1 MIFTGFYRMINQQ
14 ISVRDFRKFLD
25 WHRVDTFVFLQCLW
39 GVVTRGARA
48 RGFLGVLAGFSP
60 CVFFSFLFFVWVDVF
75 FPIWMLG
82 PWVIPGGWYFFFAM
96 SGGHLFKG
104 VGGSTQT
111 MGPSPSFLQVQF
123 LCGQVNNISSL
134 MSHKENIF
142 SMGH

>member
-1 MIFTGFYRMINQQ
+1 MIAHFL
-14 ISVRDFRKFLD
+14 KFLD
-25 WHRVDTFVFLQCLW
+25 WHRVDTF
-39 GVVTRGARA
+39 
-48 RGFLGVLAGFSP
+48 
-60 CVFFSFLFFVWVDVF
+60 
-75 FPIWMLG
+75 
-82 PWVIPGGWYFFFAM
+82 FFAM
-96 SGGHLFKG
+96 SVGHLFKG